1 MSEKRP
7 DRLTTQA
14 SSSDPFEK
22 YLNEGQGSRFVRQAH
37 EKVSQMLTRSEE
49 IVYIAVQK
57 PVVSLAPDSA
67 ILTNRRFIIYR
78 PRFFGGASFEDYIWR
93 DLQDAHLEESAVWST
108 FSLKTTEGQTLT
120 LTALPKAQ
128 ARRLYAYAQEMEER
142 MLEER
147 RHREMEEKRAAA
159 GGIVV
164 RGGTPSSETHDS
176 AASSVV
182 DPVEKLRQLKE
193 MVEMGLITPQE
204 YEATKNKVLAN
215 M

>member
-1 MSEKRP
+1 MSEKTP

-22 YLNEGQGSRFVRQAH
+22 YLNEGHGSRFLRQAH
-37 EKVSQMLTRSEE
+37 EKVSQMLTRSEQ
-49 IVYIAVQK
+49 IVYIAVQQ
-57 PVVSLAPDSA
+57 PVRSLAPDSA

-78 PRFFGGASFEDYIWR
+78 PRFFGGATFEDYIWR
-93 DLQDAHLEESAVWST
+93 DLEDAHLEEGVMWSI
-108 FSLKTTEGQTLT
+108 FSRKTTEGKTLA
-120 LTALPKAQ
+120 LTGLPKAQ
-128 ARRLYAYAQEMEER
+128 ARRLYAYAQEMEEQ

-164 RGGTPSSETHDS
+164 RGGTPSSEAPDS
-176 AASSVV
+176 AAASLE
-182 DPVEKLRQLKE
+182 DPVQKLRQLKE

-204 YEATKNKVLAN
+204 YEATKTKVLAS